1 MSVDRSRGRPV
12 TAPAPTDS
20 LFFAIY
26 PDAGAAVRLARLALR
41 VRAEHGLKGRPVA
54 AERFHVTLHHLGA
67 YAGVPEDVVAMARD
81 AAGRVAMPPFDVAF
95 DRAGSFSGRRGKRP
109 FVLKASAGMVPL
121 IALQEM
127 LGAAMATAGFVL
139 KAQSRFTPH
148 VTLLYDERH
157 FPEETVETIGW
168 TVSEFVLVRSL
179 LGRSEYVPLAR
190 WGVGG

>member
-1 MSVDRSRGRPV
+1 
-12 TAPAPTDS
+12 
-20 LFFAIY
+20 
-26 PDAGAAVRLARLALR
+26 
-41 VRAEHGLKGRPVA
+41 
-54 AERFHVTLHHLGA
+54 
-67 YAGVPEDVVAMARD
+67 
-81 AAGRVAMPPFDVAF
+81 
-95 DRAGSFSGRRGKRP
+95 
-109 FVLKASAGMVPL
+109 
-121 IALQEM
+121 M